1 MKKSILPILT
11 LSFALFTSTS
21 AKAASSLLSDSIVVY
36 RVGTGANS
44 LVNTGNSAFL
54 DEYSRT
60 GTLIQSIDLGI
71 ISSGTASSEGFINR
85 SGDGRYIIAT
95 GYASTGATSIAGST
109 GAANARVIARIDASG
124 NVDSTTRL
132 SNYAS
137 GNNPRSAWSADGSS
151 FYGVGGTGGIVYA
164 TLGATTGTAV
174 TTGLLSN
181 IKEQNCEFR
190 QLSITDFEPLNAVI
204 KDCETIFHLGAR
216 GSVPR
221 SIKNPVATHEVNATG
236 TLNVLEIARESGAHV
251 IFSSSSSVYGRNMQL
266 PKDESMWLGPMTPY
280 AASKLAAEGYV
291 QAYAAAYKVPTT
303 LLRFF
308 NVFGPRQRP
317 DHEYAAVLPK
327 WIWLAMHGEPI
338 DVYGDGTASR
348 DFTYVDTVLDIAVNA
363 MKEKVVTEGAM
374 NLAYGNRIFL
384 NDAIEM
390 LKKHFPDLQVNY
402 KLKRLGDVKESQ
414 NDPEL
419 LKKLFPKIQPK
430 EFETALSETIEWL
443 KEFGQSV
450 ANGPAT
456 TD

>member
-1 MKKSILPILT
+1 MTKVAVTGGAGFIGSNLT
-11 LSFALFTSTS
+11 
-21 AKAASSLLSDSIVVY
+21 
-36 RVGTGANS
+36 R
-44 LVNTGNSAFL
+44 
-54 DEYSRT
+54 R
-60 GTLIQSIDLGI
+60 LI
-71 ISSGTASSEGFINR
+71 SEGHEVVVV
-85 SGDGRYIIAT
+85 DDL
-95 GYASTGATSIAGST
+95 STGLIS
-109 GAANARVIARIDASG
+109 
-124 NVDSTTRL
+124 NVDQAETT
-132 SNYAS
+132 
-137 GNNPRSAWSADGSS
+137 
-151 FYGVGGTGGIVYA
+151 FHQV
-164 TLGATTGTAV
+164 
-174 TTGLLSN
+174 
-181 IKEQNCEFR
+181 
-190 QLSITDFEPLNAVI
+190 SITDAKGLHVALQ
-204 KDCETIFHLGAR
+204 DCQTIFHLAAR

-221 SIKNPVATHEVNATG
+221 SIKNPVATHDVNATG
-236 TLNVLEIARESGAHV
+236 TLNVLEVARNSGAHV

-327 WIWLAMHGEPI
+327 WIWLAMQGQPI

-348 DFTYVDTVLDIAVNA
+348 DFTYVDTVLDIAMTA

-384 NDAIEM
+384 NETIEM

-402 KLKRLGDVKESQ
+402 KSERLGDVKESQ

>member
-1 MKKSILPILT
+1 M
-11 LSFALFTSTS
+11 
-21 AKAASSLLSDSIVVY
+21 AKVAV
-36 RVGTGANS
+36 TGGA
-44 LVNTGNSAFL
+44 
-54 DEYSRT
+54 
-60 GTLIQSIDLGI
+60 
-71 ISSGTASSEGFINR
+71 GFIGSNLTR
-85 SGDGRYIIAT
+85 RLISQ
-95 GYASTGATSIAGST
+95 GYEVVVVDDLSTGLIS
-109 GAANARVIARIDASG
+109 
-124 NVDSTTRL
+124 NVDQAETT
-132 SNYAS
+132 
-137 GNNPRSAWSADGSS
+137 
-151 FYGVGGTGGIVYA
+151 FHQV
-164 TLGATTGTAV
+164 
-174 TTGLLSN
+174 
-181 IKEQNCEFR
+181 
-190 QLSITDFEPLNAVI
+190 SITDANALRTAL
-204 KDCETIFHLGAR
+204 KDCHTIFHLAAR

-221 SIKNPVATHEVNATG
+221 SIKNPVATHDVNATG
-236 TLNVLEIARESGAHV
+236 TLNVLEVARDSGAHV

-280 AASKLAAEGYV
+280 AASKLSAEGYV
-291 QAYAAAYKVPTT
+291 QAYAATYEVPTT

-327 WIWLAMHGEPI
+327 WIWLAMQGQPI

-348 DFTYVDTVLDIAVNA
+348 DFTYVDTVLDIAMTA

-384 NDAIEM
+384 NDTIEM
-390 LKKHFPDLQVNY
+390 LKKHFPDLKVNY
-402 KLKRLGDVKESQ
+402 KSERLGDVKESQ

>member
-1 MKKSILPILT
+1 MRKV
-11 LSFALFTSTS
+11 A
-21 AKAASSLLSDSIVVY
+21 V
-36 RVGTGANS
+36 TGGA
-44 LVNTGNSAFL
+44 
-54 DEYSRT
+54 
-60 GTLIQSIDLGI
+60 
-71 ISSGTASSEGFINR
+71 GFIGSNLTNR
-85 SGDGRYIIAT
+85 LISEEYE
-95 GYASTGATSIAGST
+95 
-109 GAANARVIARIDASG
+109 VVV
-124 NVDSTTRL
+124 VDDL
-132 SNYAS
+132 S
-137 GNNPRSAWSADGSS
+137 
-151 FYGVGGTGGIVYA
+151 
-164 TLGATTGTAV
+164 
-174 TTGLLSN
+174 TGLLSN
-181 IKEQNCEFR
+181 VDQDKSTFHQI
-190 QLSITDFEPLNAVI
+190 SITNQKVLTAAL
-204 KDCETIFHLGAR
+204 KDCETIFHFAAR

-221 SIKNPVATHEVNATG
+221 SLKNPVATHDVNAAG
-236 TLNVLEIARESGAHV
+236 TLNVLEVARESGAHV

-308 NVFGPRQRP
+308 NVFGPCQRP

-327 WIWLAMHGEPI
+327 WIWLAMQGKPI

-348 DFTYVDTVLDIAVNA
+348 DFTYVDTVLDIAMIA

-384 NDAIEM
+384 NETIEM

-402 KLKRLGDVKESQ
+402 KSERLGDVKESQ
-414 NDPEL
+414 NDPAL

>member
-1 MKKSILPILT
+1 MAKVAVTGGAGFIGSNLT
-11 LSFALFTSTS
+11 
-21 AKAASSLLSDSIVVY
+21 
-36 RVGTGANS
+36 RR
-44 LVNTGNSAFL
+44 LV
-54 DEYSRT
+54 
-60 GTLIQSIDLGI
+60 
-71 ISSGTASSEGFINR
+71 SEGHEVV
-85 SGDGRYIIAT
+85 
-95 GYASTGATSIAGST
+95 
-109 GAANARVIARIDASG
+109 VID
-124 NVDSTTRL
+124 DL
-132 SNYAS
+132 
-137 GNNPRSAWSADGSS
+137 
-151 FYGVGGTGGIVYA
+151 
-164 TLGATTGTAV
+164 
-174 TTGLLSN
+174 TTGLISN
-181 IKEQNCEFR
+181 VDQGDSTFH
-190 QLSITDFEPLNAVI
+190 QLSITDANALHTAL
-204 KDCETIFHLGAR
+204 KDCQTIFHLAAR

-221 SIKNPVATHEVNATG
+221 SIKNPVATHDVNATG
-236 TLNVLEIARESGAHV
+236 TLNVLEVARDSGAHV

-327 WIWLAMHGEPI
+327 WIWLAMQGQPI
-338 DVYGDGTASR
+338 DVYGDGSASR
-348 DFTYVDTVLDIAVNA
+348 DFTYVDTVLDIAMTA

-390 LKKHFPDLQVNY
+390 LKKHFPDLQINY
-402 KLKRLGDVKESQ
+402 KPERLGDVKESQ

-450 ANGPAT
+450 ANGPST